1 LSYIAKQDLIDELGE
16 DKLLQLVD
24 NSGTADI
31 NSAAV
36 NTRIQ
41 QVIDDAV
48 GTFEAYAR
56 TRYTLPVPLTAKVR
70 STCLK
75 IAVFSLYENRSTY
88 EEGVFK
94 VKESAYK
101 NAIKFLEAV
110 QAGKAALDVPAAQ
123 ETTANPASPDEV
135 LSGGSRPSPFSDSKL
150 TDF

>member
-1 LSYIAKQDLIDELGE
+1 MSYITKQDLIDELGA

-24 NSGTADI
+24 HSGTATLNDPP
-31 NSAAV
+31 V
-36 NTRIQ
+36 NARIS

-75 IAVFSLYENRSTY
+75 IAVFSLYEGRATDD
-88 EEGVFK
+88 EGIYK
-94 VKESAYK
+94 VKENAYK
-101 NAIKFLEAV
+101 NAIKFLESV

-123 ETTANPASPDEV
+123 ESETNPASPDDV
-135 LSGGSRPSPFSDSKL
+135 LRGSSRSSPFSDDNLRS
-150 TDF
+150 F